1 MMFRVTHPV
10 DLSQVGLSGSR
21 RTFILG
27 AAALAASGLVSPAF
41 ASVGSFNE
49 GVWARAKARGVSRKV
64 FDVAMGDFSPIDKV
78 VELSR
83 SQPEFVA
90 TAADYVG
97 KRVTD
102 KQTGKGQGMRQEW
115 TQTLAAI
122 AERYGVQPEIM
133 LAIWGIETNYGGYMG
148 GINSVHALATLAY
161 TGYRADYFGAEL
173 VTALEIIEGGHVR
186 AGKMVGSWA
195 GAMGHPQFMPS
206 SFMRYAV
213 DFKGDGHKDI
223 WGSVPDALA
232 SIGNYLKGF
241 GWRAG
246 ETWGYEVKLPGGFNY
261 NNVWSGTVATL
272 GDWSGAGVVRANGRA
287 FPRPSDAAKLYMPM
301 GGNGPVFAVL
311 DNFGVIKRYN
321 NSDSYALAVGHLAD
335 RILGAG
341 GFVSAWP
348 KDTALGKDGRKQV
361 QTLLLRRGY
370 DIGSA
375 DGVLG
380 PKTRG
385 AVMDFQARAGLLPDG
400 HVSGN
405 LLKALG

>member
-1 MMFRVTHPV
+1 MMYRVSHPT
-10 DLSQVGLSGSR
+10 SISISR
-21 RTFILG
+21 RSFIVG
-27 AAALAASGLVSPAF
+27 AAALAGSGLVTPAF
-41 ASVGSFNE
+41 ASVGSFTD
-49 GVWARAKARGVSRKV
+49 GVWARAKARGVSRRV
-64 FDVAMGDFSPIDKV
+64 FDTAMAEFSPISKV

-83 SQPEFVA
+83 SQPEFVS
-90 TAADYVG
+90 TAADYIG

-102 KQTGKGQGMRQEW
+102 GQAGKGQGMRQEW

-122 AERYGVQPEIM
+122 AERFGVQPEIL

-148 GINSVHALATLAY
+148 GTNSVHALATLAY
-161 TGYRADYFGAEL
+161 SGYRADYFGSEL
-173 VTALEIIEGGHVR
+173 VTALEIIEGGHVK

-206 SFMRYAV
+206 SFMKYAV
-213 DFKGDGHKDI
+213 DFRGDGHKDI

-241 GWRAG
+241 GWRPG
-246 ETWGYEVKLPGGFNY
+246 ETWGYEVKLPDGFNY

-272 GDWSGAGVVRANGRA
+272 GDWTGVGVTRANGRA
-287 FPRPSDAAKLYMPM
+287 FPRPSDAARLYMPM

-311 DNFGVIKRYN
+311 ENFSVIKRYN

-335 RILGAG
+335 RILGSA

-348 KDTALGKDGRKQV
+348 KDTALNKDGRKQV

-375 DGVLG
+375 DGVIG